1 MRRVLK
7 SLVRGL
13 LFLIVWPRV
22 VSMHVRA
29 RLIGLDGA
37 FEDSMQA
44 LSTIPG
50 LRGRYIRA
58 AFLQQVLPS
67 CAANVTIEAGTFLS
81 KCQATFG
88 EHAYV
93 GPNCV
98 LGWVHVERDVLIASG
113 VCIPSGA
120 QTHGTHRLDVPIRE
134 QPGQP
139 RPVRIGEGAWIGAN
153 AVVMADVGRG
163 TVVAAGAV
171 VTEPLPDFVFAGGVP
186 AHVIKLREST

>member
-1 MRRVLK
+1 MRGLVK

-13 LFLIVWPRV
+13 LFLVVWPRV

-29 RLIGLDGA
+29 RLIGRDGA

-67 CAANVTIEAGTFLS
+67 CASNVTIEHGTYLS
-81 KCQATFG
+81 KYQATFG

-120 QTHGTHRLDVPIRE
+120 QTHGTDRLDVPIRD

-153 AVVMADVGRG
+153 SVVMDDVGKG
-163 TVVAAGAV
+163 SIVGAGSVVI
-171 VTEPLPDFVFAGGVP
+171 EPLPDFVFAAGVP
-186 AHVIKLREST
+186 ARVIKRRESS